1 MCNMNKS
8 RKKAMVSTSQS
19 TVKTSRLTKMTRVAT
34 LGLLMT
40 LPLTSVAQRLL
51 TLDSCR
57 AMALR
62 NNKQMGVAKMKQ
74 EVNANLRKSAR
85 TQYLPKVNAVG
96 GYMWM
101 NREISILNDDQKEA
115 LSNLGTNATGKLQDA
130 LSPLVSSL
138 PASTQAKMAGDMTAF
153 GGVLNQLG
161 AGIVDSF
168 RTDTRNMMGGAVT
181 VTQPVF
187 MGGALVA
194 ANKMADINEEMAE
207 NSLEMKRQNT
217 LFNIDQVYWQVV
229 SLRHKQTLAESY
241 VELVKKLKGD
251 VQKMIDQGVATKG
264 DGLSVGVRV
273 NEAEMALTQVQ
284 DGLALSK
291 MLLCQLIGLDED
303 EAIELADEQPLSA
316 KEGSNYTQG
325 VKSAEGLTSPLI
337 NMELQGGGAARPE
350 LKILQNTVD
359 LSQQTTNV
367 LKAGNLPTVL
377 LTGGY
382 MVSNPN
388 TFNGFEKKFGGVWN
402 VGVVVRVPVWNWGD
416 VKYKVRASKGA
427 TAMAKLELDDA
438 REMISLQ
445 VRQGNFKVKEAQKK
459 LSMAQS
465 NVANADENLRM
476 ANLAFKEGTAS
487 FTTVMEAQTAWNAA
501 QSQLIDAE
509 IGVKLSEVELQKA
522 LGTLAP

>member
-1 MCNMNKS
+1 MNKS
-8 RKKAMVSTSQS
+8 KK
-19 TVKTSRLTKMTRVAT
+19 RLTGMARAFG
-34 LGLLMT
+34 LGLLVL
-40 LPLTSVAQRLL
+40 LPLSTDGQRLL

-101 NREISILNDDQKEA
+101 SREISLLNDDKKEA
-115 LSNLGTNATGKLQDA
+115 LSNLGTNAAGKLQSV
-130 LSPLVSSL
+130 LEPVVSQL
-138 PASTQAKMAGDMTAF
+138 PAAAQAKMAGDMGLFA
-153 GGVLNQLG
+153 GALNKVG
-161 AGIVDSF
+161 AGIAEGLQPDHRS
-168 RTDTRNMMGGAVT
+168 MMGGAVT

-187 MGGALVA
+187 MGGAIVA
-194 ANKMADINEEMAE
+194 ANKMADINEEMAA

-217 LFNIDQVYWQVV
+217 LYNIDQAYWQVV

-303 EAIELADEQPLSA
+303 EAITLADEESEEL
-316 KEGSNYTQG
+316 K
-325 VKSAEGLTSPLI
+325 VKSE
-337 NMELQGGGAARPE
+337 QYAAAVPDAAFANRPE
-350 LKILQNTVD
+350 LKVLQNAVD
-359 LSQQTTNV
+359 LSKQTTNV

-388 TFNGFEKKFGGVWN
+388 PFNGFEKEFGGVWN

-427 TAMAKLELDDA
+427 TAMANLELEDA
-438 REMISLQ
+438 RELISLQ
-445 VRQGNFKVKEAQKK
+445 VRQSNFKVKEAQKK
-459 LSMAQS
+459 LTMAQS

-522 LGTLAP
+522 LGTLQ

>member
-1 MCNMNKS
+1 MNK
-8 RKKAMVSTSQS
+8 KKKR
-19 TVKTSRLTKMTRVAT
+19 TVTARVIG
-34 LGLLMT
+34 LGLLVL
-40 LPLTSVAQRLL
+40 LPMSGECQRVL

-85 TQYLPKVNAVG
+85 TAYLPKVNAVG
-96 GYMWM
+96 GYLWM
-101 NREISILNDDQKEA
+101 SREMSILNDDQKEA
-115 LSNLGTNATGKLQDA
+115 LSNMGTNTTAKLQDA
-130 LSPLVSSL
+130 LAPLASAL
-138 PASTQAKMAGDMTAF
+138 PAATQQKMAGDLAAF
-153 GGVLNQLG
+153 GGALNQVG
-161 AGIVDSF
+161 AGIVDGF

-194 ANKMADINEEMAE
+194 ANKMADINEEMAA
-207 NSLEMKRQNT
+207 NSLEMKKQNT
-217 LFNIDQVYWQVV
+217 LYNIDQVYWQVV

-241 VELVKKLKGD
+241 VELVKKLKTD
-251 VQKMIDQGVATKG
+251 VQKMIDQGVSTKG

-303 EAIELADEQPLSA
+303 EAITLADEGNESLPSNPNTLSTP
-316 KEGSNYTQG
+316 SNLNYD
-325 VKSAEGLTSPLI
+325 
-337 NMELQGGGAARPE
+337 NRPE
-350 LKILQNTVD
+350 LKVLQNTVD
-359 LSQQTTNV
+359 LSKQTTNA

-427 TAMAKLELDDA
+427 TAMANLELDDA

-445 VRQGNFKVKEAQKK
+445 VRQSNFKVKEAQKK
-459 LSMAQS
+459 LTMAQS

-522 LGTLAP
+522 LGTLQ

>member
-1 MCNMNKS
+1 M
-8 RKKAMVSTSQS
+8 
-19 TVKTSRLTKMTRVAT
+19 
-34 LGLLMT
+34 
-40 LPLTSVAQRLL
+40 AQRIL

-85 TQYLPKVNAVG
+85 TAYLPKVNAVG
-96 GYMWM
+96 GYLWM
-101 NREISILNDDQKEA
+101 SREISILNDDQKEA
-115 LSNLGTNATGKLQDA
+115 LSNMGTNVSSKLQDA
-130 LSPLVSSL
+130 LAPIASAL
-138 PASTQAKMAGDMTAF
+138 PAATQQKMAGDMAAF
-153 GGVLNQLG
+153 GGALNQVG
-161 AGIVDSF
+161 AGIVDGF
-168 RTDTRNMMGGAVT
+168 RTDTRNMFGGAVT

-194 ANKMADINEEMAE
+194 ANKIADINEDMAT

-217 LFNIDQVYWQVV
+217 LFNIDQAYWQVV

-241 VELVKKLKGD
+241 VALVKKLKGD

-284 DGLALSK
+284 DGLVLSK
-291 MLLCQLIGLDED
+291 MLLCQLIGLDVD
-303 EAIELADEQPLSA
+303 EEITLADEESA
-316 KEGSNYTQG
+316 
-325 VKSAEGLTSPLI
+325 GLTRISEQAGLSGSTDMATA
-337 NMELQGGGAARPE
+337 NRPE
-350 LKILQNTVD
+350 LKVLKNTLD
-359 LSQQTTNV
+359 LSKQTTNA

-382 MVSNPN
+382 MISNPN

-427 TAMAKLELDDA
+427 TAMANLELEDA
-438 REMISLQ
+438 RELISLQ
-445 VRQGNFKVKEAQKK
+445 VRQSNFKVKEAQKK
-459 LSMAQS
+459 FTMAQS
-465 NVANADENLRM
+465 NVENADENLRM

-487 FTTVMEAQTAWNAA
+487 ITTVMEAQTAWNAA

>member
-1 MCNMNKS
+1 MKNS
-8 RKKAMVSTSQS
+8 KK
-19 TVKTSRLTKMTRVAT
+19 KLTEMARAVT
-34 LGLLMT
+34 LGLFGLFFASEAAYGAEQ
-40 LPLTSVAQRLL
+40 PSVAGTQRLL

-62 NNKQMGVAKMKQ
+62 NNKQMGVAKVKQ

-101 NREISILNDDQKEA
+101 SREISLLNDDQKEA
-115 LSNLGTNATGKLQDA
+115 LSNLGTIATSKLQNA
-130 LSPLVSSL
+130 PEPVTSQL
-138 PASTQAKMAGDMTAF
+138 PAATAGDMGQFA
-153 GGVLNQLG
+153 GALNQVG
-161 AGIVDSF
+161 ASLVEGF
-168 RTDTRNMMGGAVT
+168 RTDTRNMFAGAVT

-194 ANKMADINEEMAE
+194 ANKIADINEQMAA

-217 LFNIDQVYWQVV
+217 LYNIDQMYWQVV

-303 EAIELADEQPLSA
+303 EAITLADEESA
-316 KEGSNYTQG
+316 GLGTEIA
-325 VKSAEGLTSPLI
+325 AEPQHAG
-337 NMELQGGGAARPE
+337 QADAAFANRPE
-350 LKILQNTVD
+350 LKVLQNTVD
-359 LSQQTTNV
+359 LSRQTTNA

-402 VGVVVRVPVWNWGD
+402 IGVVVRVPVWNWGD

-427 TAMAKLELDDA
+427 TTMANLELDDA

-445 VRQGNFKVKEAQKK
+445 VRQSNFKVKEAQKK
-459 LSMAQS
+459 LTMAQS

-522 LGTLAP
+522 LGTLQ

>member
-1 MCNMNKS
+1 MNKS
-8 RKKAMVSTSQS
+8 RKRQIEMA
-19 TVKTSRLTKMTRVAT
+19 RVAM
-34 LGLLMT
+34 LGLLMM
-40 LPLTSVAQRLL
+40 LPLTSEAQRLL

-101 NREISILNDDQKEA
+101 SREISMLNDDQKEA
-115 LSNLGTNATGKLQDA
+115 LSSLGTNATGKLQDA
-130 LSPLVSSL
+130 LSPLVSVL
-138 PASTQAKMAGDMTAF
+138 PAATQAKMAGDMSQFAGT
-153 GGVLNQLG
+153 LNHVG
-161 AGIVDSF
+161 AGLVDGF
-168 RTDTRNMMGGAVT
+168 RTDTRNMFAGAVT

-194 ANKMADINEEMAE
+194 ANKIADINEQMAA

-217 LFNIDQVYWQVV
+217 LYNIDQVYWQVV

-251 VQKMIDQGVATKG
+251 VQKMIDQGVSTKG
-264 DGLSVGVRV
+264 DGLSVSVRV
-273 NEAEMALTQVQ
+273 NEAEMALTQVT

-303 EAIELADEQPLSA
+303 EVITLADEESEEIRMNREEL
-316 KEGSNYTQG
+316 
-325 VKSAEGLTSPLI
+325 VVAEGGTSVAFQ
-337 NMELQGGGAARPE
+337 NRPE
-350 LKILQNTVD
+350 LKVLENTVD
-359 LSQQTTNV
+359 LSRQTTNA

-382 MVSNPN
+382 MLSNPN

-427 TAMAKLELDDA
+427 TAMANLELDDA

-445 VRQGNFKVKEAQKK
+445 VRQNNFKVKEAQKK
-459 LSMAQS
+459 LTMAQS

-522 LGTLAP
+522 LGTLR

>member
-1 MCNMNKS
+1 MKNS
-8 RKKAMVSTSQS
+8 KK
-19 TVKTSRLTKMTRVAT
+19 KLTEMARAVT
-34 LGLLMT
+34 LGLFGLFFASEAAYGAEQ
-40 LPLTSVAQRLL
+40 PSVAGTQRLL

-62 NNKQMGVAKMKQ
+62 NNKQMGVAKVKQ

-101 NREISILNDDQKEA
+101 SREISLLSDDQKEA
-115 LSNLGTNATGKLQDA
+115 LSNLGTIATSKLQNA
-130 LSPLVSSL
+130 PEPVTSQL
-138 PASTQAKMAGDMTAF
+138 PAATAGDMGQFA
-153 GGVLNQLG
+153 GALNQVG
-161 AGIVDSF
+161 AGLVEGF
-168 RTDTRNMMGGAVT
+168 RTDTRNMFAGAVT

-194 ANKMADINEEMAE
+194 ANKIADINEQMAA

-217 LFNIDQVYWQVV
+217 LYNIDQMYWQVV

-303 EAIELADEQPLSA
+303 EAITLADEESA
-316 KEGSNYTQG
+316 GLGTEIA
-325 VKSAEGLTSPLI
+325 AEPQHAG
-337 NMELQGGGAARPE
+337 QADAAFANRPE
-350 LKILQNTVD
+350 LKVLQNTVD
-359 LSQQTTNV
+359 LSRQTTNA

-402 VGVVVRVPVWNWGD
+402 IGVVVRVPVWNWGD

-427 TAMAKLELDDA
+427 TTMANLELDDA

-445 VRQGNFKVKEAQKK
+445 VRQSNFKVKEAQKK
-459 LSMAQS
+459 LTMAQS

-522 LGTLAP
+522 LGTLQ